1 MKVLRVIHGLQAGG
15 TETML
20 ARSIEEV
27 RARGQGIHEFDVCT
41 FVPGGAIE
49 QALHAMGI
57 RTFSL
62 NARGAW
68 GLLRAPLELARLI
81 RRGGYDIVHGYLF
94 PAEVLVA
101 LVSLFVREP
110 AYVLSKHN
118 AWTRRTKPWHIAL
131 ERFTTSRYARI
142 VCNSNDVERAVV
154 GRVPSTAGRTVV
166 VPNGIPAGATVVSAA
181 QAAAYDVIA
190 VGNLRDNQKGIDILL
205 RALALIPGGFGR
217 AIVVGDG
224 PARHGLEQLSR
235 ELGLTDRVEFR
246 GASRQVPE
254 LLAAA
259 RVFVLSSRYEGMP
272 NALMEAMAQG
282 LPAVATAVGG
292 VAEIM
297 IDGETG
303 VIVPPEDPEALAR
316 AIASLLSDDERASR
330 LGQAAKARIQER
342 FSVAAH
348 VDGALAAYHDAM
360 RHREGARP

>member
-1 MKVLRVIHGLQAGG
+1 MIYALHAGG

-20 ARSIEEV
+20 ARSLEEL
-27 RARGQGIHEFDVCT
+27 RTRDQSRDDFEVCT
-41 FVPGGAIE
+41 FVPGGEIE
-49 QALHAMGI
+49 QVLHAIGI

-68 GLLRAPLELARLI
+68 GLLRAPLALSRLI
-81 RRGGYDIVHGYLF
+81 RRGGYDIVHAHLF

-101 LVSLFVREP
+101 LVSLFVRGP

-118 AWTRRTKPWHIAL
+118 AWTRRTRRWHIAL

-142 VCNSNDVERAVV
+142 VCNSRDVEQAVV
-154 GRVPSTAGRTVV
+154 ARVPGTAGRTAV
-166 VPNGIPAGATVVSAA
+166 VPNGIAAGGAA
-181 QAAAYDVIA
+181 IRAPKPICDVIA
-190 VGNLRDNQKGIDILL
+190 VGNLRDDQKGIDILL
-205 RALALIPGGFGR
+205 RALALIPGRFSR

-224 PARHGLEQLSR
+224 PARHGLAQLSP
-235 ELGLTDRVEFR
+235 ELGLRDRVECH

-259 RVFVLSSRYEGMP
+259 RLFVLSSRYEGMP
-272 NALMEAMAQG
+272 NALLEAMALG

-297 IDGETG
+297 TDGETG
-303 VIVPPEDPEALAR
+303 VIVPPEDPEAMAR
-316 AIASLLSDDERASR
+316 AIAGLLSDDERAGR
-330 LGQAAKARIQER
+330 LGQAARARIQER
-342 FSVAAH
+342 FTVAAH
-348 VDGALAAYHDAM
+348 VDSALAVYRDVL

>member
-1 MKVLRVIHGLQAGG
+1 MIYALQAGG

-20 ARSIEEV
+20 ARSLEEV
-27 RARGQGIHEFDVCT
+27 RARGHGTHDFEVCT

-49 QALHAMGI
+49 QVLHAMGI

-62 NARGAW
+62 DARGAW
-68 GLLRAPLELARLI
+68 GLLRAPLALCRLI
-81 RRGGYDIVHGYLF
+81 RRGGYDIVHAHLF

-101 LVSLFVREP
+101 LVSLVVREP

-118 AWTRRTKPWHIAL
+118 AWTRRTRPWHIAL

-142 VCNSNDVERAVV
+142 VCNSHDVERAVV
-154 GRVPSTAGRTVV
+154 ARVPGTAGRTAV
-166 VPNGIPAGATVVSAA
+166 VPNGIPAGGATIRAA
-181 QAAAYDVIA
+181 KPTYDVIA
-190 VGNLRDNQKGIDILL
+190 VGNLRDDQKGIDILL
-205 RALALIPGGFGR
+205 RALALIPGRFSR

-224 PARHGLEQLSR
+224 PARHGLEQLSL

-259 RVFVLSSRYEGMP
+259 RLFVLSSRYEGMP
-272 NALMEAMAQG
+272 NALLEAMAQG

-297 IDGETG
+297 TDGETG

-316 AIASLLSDDERASR
+316 AIAGLLADDERAGR
-330 LGQAAKARIQER
+330 LGQAARARIQER
-342 FSVAAH
+342 FTVATH
-348 VDGALAAYHDAM
+348 VDGALAVYSDVL
-360 RHREGARP
+360 RHRGAAR